1 MTGEQLALDGGGP
14 VVERGVV
21 VYESE
26 WVTLMHGDSRSLL
39 ASMPDE
45 SVDLVITDPPY
56 GVEFDSG
63 FRSEG
68 FGQIHNDTTADR
80 DGVRQ
85 VMAHA
90 VRMVGQH
97 RHLYVFGPSD
107 ALAGLKVTET
117 TELIWDK
124 GTIGPGN
131 LSAPWGPAHEPI
143 TFAVSKN
150 RHAGEAGA
158 ASNAVRLRKGSVL
171 RFTRP
176 TGRQV
181 RHPNEKPVG
190 LLRELIESSSRA
202 GERVLDP
209 FAGSGSTGV
218 AAVLLGRHA
227 LLVESDR
234 RWIDLSIRRLIAAE
248 RVAGQMD
255 LL

>member
-1 MTGEQLALDGGGP
+1 
-14 VVERGVV
+14 
-21 VYESE
+21 
-26 WVTLMHGDSRSLL
+26 
-39 ASMPDE
+39 
-45 SVDLVITDPPY
+45 
-56 GVEFDSG
+56 
-63 FRSEG
+63 
-68 FGQIHNDTTADR
+68 
-80 DGVRQ
+80 
-85 VMAHA
+85 
-90 VRMVGQH
+90 
-97 RHLYVFGPSD
+97 
-107 ALAGLKVTET
+107 
-117 TELIWDK
+117 
-124 GTIGPGN
+124 
-131 LSAPWGPAHEPI
+131 
-143 TFAVSKN
+143 
-150 RHAGEAGA
+150 
-158 ASNAVRLRKGSVL
+158 VL

-176 TGRQV
+176 TSRQV